1 MATHTATHIAG
12 TGGTYYAFPVSQ
24 SLGDWATYRIALAE
38 ASSPN
43 LGRYQ
48 GTIDDAN
55 GSEWLVFSGA
65 SQPAGAYAAVGTIST
80 LDATAATEIGKVKR
94 SASAVA
100 AGAAVTE
107 TRTTVSDSTS
117 ELVETVEVT

>member
-65 SQPAGAYAAVGTIST
+65 SQPAGVYAAVGTIST
-80 LDATAATEIGKVKR
+80 LAAKESIR
-94 SASAVA
+94 
-100 AGAAVTE
+100 AAVGGRWTDE
-107 TRTTVSDSTS
+107 SGAVFDLAITDTP
-117 ELVETVEVT
+117 